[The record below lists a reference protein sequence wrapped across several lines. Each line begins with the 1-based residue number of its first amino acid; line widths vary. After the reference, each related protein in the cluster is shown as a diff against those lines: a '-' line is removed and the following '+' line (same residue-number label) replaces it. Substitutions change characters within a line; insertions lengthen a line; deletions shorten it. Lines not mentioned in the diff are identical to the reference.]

1 MRAWSSAVS
10 PTSTNTP
17 TEARLDVRRDLV
29 VEVCDEPFQP
39 VTGAVVVDAGVGGFE
54 VDAVG
59 AVGQDR
65 PVA

>member
-1 MRAWSSAVS
+1 M
-10 PTSTNTP
+10 
-17 TEARLDVRRDLV
+17 RRDLV